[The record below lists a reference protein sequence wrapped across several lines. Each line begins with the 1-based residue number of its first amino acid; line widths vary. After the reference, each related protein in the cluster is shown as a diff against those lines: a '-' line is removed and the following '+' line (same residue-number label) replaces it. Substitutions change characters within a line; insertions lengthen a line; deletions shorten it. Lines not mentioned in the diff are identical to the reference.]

1 MISMRFNKKC
11 LLLFIVY
18 TLIIFSSHSIGAVQS
33 TTGKIH
39 FDVNNDGV
47 SEASLI
53 SGSLAV
59 GSNFTPSANL
69 HVQGNALVSDQLSV
83 GGTSGSS
90 NLNIQGTMGFSFETI
105 SDNTTLSRNS
115 LFFVNTSAGN
125 ITVTLPYAGNVLGRI
140 YMIKHIRD
148 SNKVTISPTSGFIDG
163 YDNLEMTS
171 SNTPHSFVH
180 LISSSSTRWHILEES
195 GTSCALYSLSGNT
208 PVLDLAFA
216 ANGSLVD
223 LISGKNLITFSRN
236 TIATY
241 LDSSGQVQT
250 ANANE
255 ARFTHDPETG
265 QGLGLMIEE
274 QRTNLLLNSASLTNQ
289 DVTVTAAEHWLH
301 FTGTGNISLSGT
313 HTDTLN
319 GTGSGETNRV
329 YQQFT
334 PSAGTLTLTVSGT
347 VENVQLEE
355 GKCPTSYIPT
365 TGAQV
370 TRDADVATI
379 TGTNFSSWF
388 SHAHGTTY
396 AEFRSIYST
405 VTPDQSKQIFYIK
418 NSGWDDLKNIYIKI
432 DSSVRATGKSGT
444 SNDDELTLG
453 SIGTYSNKAISAYG
467 SDVAGSVNGGTVVLG
482 SKGGTRGEASDI
494 MYLGGRN
501 SDTQYLNGT
510 ISRLVF
516 WSERL
521 DNNELVNLTE

>member
-1 MISMRFNKKC
+1 MRCNKKWW
-11 LLLFIVY
+11 LLFIVY
-18 TLIIFSSHSIGAVQS
+18 TLIIFCSHSSAAVES
-33 TTGKIH
+33 NTGNIH
-39 FDVNNDGV
+39 FDVNSDGV
-47 SEASLI
+47 PEASLI

-69 HVQGNALVSDQLSV
+69 HVQGNALVSGDLSV
-83 GGTSGSS
+83 GGTSGCS
-90 NLNIQGTMGFSFETI
+90 NLNIQGTMGFSIETI
-105 SDNTTLSRNS
+105 SDNTTLSGNS
-115 LFFVNTSAGN
+115 LVFVNTSAGN

-140 YMIKHIRD
+140 YTIKHISV

-163 YDNLEMTS
+163 YDNLEMTP
-171 SNTPHSFVH
+171 SNTALPFVH
-180 LISSSSTRWHILEES
+180 LISSSSTRWHILAES
-195 GTSCALYSLSGNT
+195 GTSDAVYSLSGNT
-208 PVLDLAFA
+208 PALDFAFA

-223 LISGKNLITFSRN
+223 RISGQNLITFSRN

-250 ANANE
+250 AAAHE

-274 QRTNLLLNSASLTNQ
+274 QRTNLVLNSASLSTQ
-289 DVTVTAAEHWLH
+289 GVMVPAAEHWLH
-301 FTGTGNISLSGT
+301 FTGTGSISLSGT
-313 HTDTLN
+313 HTATLN

-329 YQQFT
+329 FLQFT

-388 SHAHGTTY
+388 SHAQGTTY
-396 AEFRSIYST
+396 ADFRSIYST
-405 VTPDQSKQIFYIK
+405 VTPDQSKHVFYIQNAGFDDYK
-418 NSGWDDLKNIYIKI
+418 NVYIKT
-432 DSSVRATGKSGT
+432 DSSVRASGKSG
-444 SNDDELTLG
+444 SVDDTELTLG
-453 SIGTYSNKAISAYG
+453 GIGTHSNKAISAFG
-467 SDVAGSVNGGTVVLG
+467 SDVAGSVNGGTVVTG
-482 SKGGTRGEASDI
+482 SNGGARGTASDI

-501 SDTQYLNGT
+501 STTQYLNGT